1 MKISEILVNFAI
13 STPQTKYTKK
23 EAENYLEMLK
33 IEDTNIEFTICKDLK
48 EDIQEAKNQVLAIEW
63 FNEGMTQAVN
73 SFKGIEAKDFE
84 TLYSEYKAKC
94 EEI

>member
-1 MKISEILVNFAI
+1 MKISELLVSFAI
-13 STPQTKYTKK
+13 NTPQTKYTKK

-48 EDIQEAKNQVLAIEW
+48 KDIQEAKDKNFAIEW

-73 SFKGIEAKDFE
+73 SFKGIEAKHFE
-84 TLYSEYKAKC
+84 TLYTEYKEKC
-94 EEI
+94 E